1 MQRARSWAVTRIVG
15 WGLASVLF
23 LEPLPAV
30 AQLARSPV
38 AAQDVSLVDA
48 VRSGDRETIT
58 RLLESGL
65 SASSAEPDGTAA
77 LHWASQRDDLSTVE
91 LLLAFGAEVDA
102 PNRYGVTPLVLAATN
117 GSPLVMEALIDAGA
131 SVNGVTSS
139 GDTLLMVAARTG
151 RVEVVEQLLAAGA
164 AVDAKES
171 WRGQTALMWAA
182 AEGNVETI
190 QALVRAG
197 ADLEARSEGQLTALL
212 FAVREGRPDAVAALV
227 AVGADVNAPARDG
240 TAPLALAVI
249 NAHFDIG
256 GQLLEAGADPNASD
270 PRGSVLHS
278 LSWVR
283 RPGSGRPPL
292 PTGDLDSLVLA
303 RMLLEHGADPNVWID
318 WEEIAFEVDLG
329 VTRGPPGISV
339 GRNFLS
345 FVGATP
351 FYLAAKHADVEYM
364 RLLAEY
370 GADPK
375 IPTGQAVTP
384 LMAAAGVGFWDGES
398 PGPLNGTPET
408 VRLEAV
414 QLTLELGNDIHAVTD
429 FGETA
434 LEGGSLELLLR
445 HPPNLAEFD
454 PQRDRGDMRWG
465 GSTALHGA
473 AMMGSN
479 LIVQFLVE
487 RGARLYAENALGWT
501 PRMVAEGVFVAN
513 TEKAWPETVAL
524 LSQLEARGH

>member
-1 MQRARSWAVTRIVG
+1 MLRARSRAVSKVVG

-23 LEPLPAV
+23 LAPLPGV
-30 AQLARSPV
+30 
-38 AAQDVSLVDA
+38 AQDVSLVDA
-48 VRSGDRETIT
+48 VRSGDLETVA
-58 RLLESGL
+58 RLLESGT

-77 LHWASQRDDLSTVE
+77 LHWATQRDELSMVQ
-91 LLLAFGAEVDA
+91 LLLESGAEVDA
-102 PNRYGVTPLVLAATN
+102 PNRYGVTPLMLAATN
-117 GSPLVMEALIDAGA
+117 GSPLVVEALIGAGA
-131 SVNGVTSS
+131 SVDGVISG
-139 GDTLLMVAARTG
+139 GDTVLMVAARTG
-151 RVEVVEQLLAAGA
+151 RVDVVEQLLAAGA
-164 AVDAKES
+164 VVDATET

-182 AEGNVETI
+182 AEDNVDTI
-190 QALVRAG
+190 HALVRAG
-197 ADLEARSEGQLTALL
+197 ADVEARSEGKLTALL
-212 FAVREGRPDAVAALV
+212 FAVRGGHNRAVDVLV
-227 AVGADVNAPARDG
+227 ALGADVNAPARDG
-240 TAPLALAVI
+240 TRPLALAVI
-249 NAHFDIG
+249 NAHFDVG
-256 GQLLEAGADPNASD
+256 AQLLEAGADPNGPD
-270 PRGSVLHS
+270 PRGSVLHA

-292 PTGDLDSLVLA
+292 PTGELDSLALA
-303 RMLLEHGADPNVWID
+303 RMLLEHGADPNVRVD

-329 VTRGPPGISV
+329 ITRAPPGISV

-351 FYLAAKHADVEYM
+351 FYLAAKHADIEYM
-364 RLLAEY
+364 RLLVEY
-370 GADPK
+370 GADPG
-375 IPTGQAVTP
+375 IPTGQRVTP

-414 QLTLELGNDIHAVTD
+414 KLALELGNDIHDVTD
-429 FGETA
+429 FGDTA
-434 LEGGSLELLLR
+434 LEGAGLELLLR
-445 HPPNLAEFD
+445 HPPNIAEFD

-487 RGARLYAENALGWT
+487 QGARLHAENTLGWT

-524 LSQLEARGH
+524 LSQLEARGR